1 MHLQDTVDKTLLRRH
16 FYVAF
21 PIAFLYFFILDG
33 HRMFTCF
40 ILVDSLVLA
49 IRILVPKKGS
59 FLDTLL
65 PFAALFLA
73 YLLAEL
79 TRLA

>member
-1 MHLQDTVDKTLLRRH
+1 MHLRETVDKTLLRRH
-16 FYVAF
+16 FYVAL
-21 PIAFLYFFILDG
+21 PIVCLLMLVLDG
-33 HRMFTCF
+33 YRLFTCF

-49 IRILVPKKGS
+49 IRILVPRKGF

-73 YLLAEL
+73 YFLAEL
-79 TRLA
+79 TSR

>member
-21 PIAFLYFFILDG
+21 PITFLCFFILDG

-65 PFAALFLA
+65 PFAAAILA
-73 YLLAEL
+73 FFLAEL